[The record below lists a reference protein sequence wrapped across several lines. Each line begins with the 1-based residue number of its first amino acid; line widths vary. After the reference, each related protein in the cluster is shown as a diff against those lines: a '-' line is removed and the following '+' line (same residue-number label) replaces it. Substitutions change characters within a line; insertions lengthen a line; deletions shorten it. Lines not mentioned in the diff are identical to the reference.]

1 MSKSTLIIMFF
12 FISTIG
18 FGHET
23 NKAFFEIINKDS
35 IVEFHCEFPWTIRRS
50 LMAFDTSLVNSK
62 SKKDFENAFKKY
74 IKENLTPSNSD
85 GINLKFV
92 GFTKVKNEGHSHAN
106 KYLITFRGSDIKT
119 LKNTIMFNIFNNQEN
134 HHTYKS
140 NNRDFSFSTKN
151 AKPNVNLSIEE
162 SEMPRLWM
170 LFGLI
175 PIVWLAFKLTRKKT
189 S

>member
-1 MSKSTLIIMFF
+1 MSKSILIIIFS

-23 NKAFFEIINKDS
+23 NKAFFEIIQKDS
-35 IVEFHCEFPWTIRRS
+35 IVEFHCEFPWTIRNA
-50 LMAFDTSLVNSK
+50 LIEFDTSLENSK
-62 SKKDFENAFKKY
+62 SKKDFENAFMKY

-92 GFTKVKNEGHSHAN
+92 GFTEVKNEGHSHAN
-106 KYLITFRGSDIKT
+106 KYLITFKGSDIKT

-134 HHTYKS
+134 YHNYKS

-151 AKPNVNLSIEE
+151 AKPNVNLNIEE
-162 SEMPRLWM
+162 SEMSRFWM
-170 LFGLI
+170 LLGLI
-175 PIVWLAFKLTRKKT
+175 PLLWLAFKLTRKKT